1 MVMNDFVLE
10 LDNISKT
17 FPGVKALSKV
27 KFNLR
32 AGEVH
37 ALIGENGA
45 GKSTFI
51 KVITGV
57 HQPDSGEIFLYGKKV
72 TFANPTV
79 ARVHGIAAI
88 YQNTTCFPDMT
99 VTENIFL
106 GHEYVEHR
114 TKRILWKK
122 MHEKARE
129 LLRSIGSNIDPEEKM
144 GSLSVAQ
151 QQMVE
156 IAKAL
161 SQDAKILLMDEPT
174 AALTN
179 RETEELFAITRRL
192 KEAGTSIIFISHRI
206 EDIYKIADRVTIF
219 RDGCYVGTWNI
230 SDITRDDLI
239 KLMVGR
245 EITRLFPK
253 KQAKI
258 GNEILRVE
266 GLCKTGIFADISF
279 NLHEGEILGLTG
291 LIGSG
296 RSEVAQAIFGIYP
309 ADEGKIY
316 IENRAVN
323 IDNPLKAMKLGIGY
337 LPEDRQIQGL
347 VLPFSIMENI
357 TLPVIEDFSRRG
369 WLHRSAEYIKAKE
382 MAELLQVKATSVFD
396 KAYSLSGGNQQKVVV
411 AKLLAAR
418 LKVLILDEP
427 TKGIDVGSKAAIHE
441 IMSNLA
447 CRGFGIIM
455 ISSEMPEVL
464 GMSDRILVM
473 HEGRI
478 TGEFDRA
485 EATQEKIME
494 AAITKRTRQ
503 RTAEAF

>member
-1 MVMNDFVLE
+1 MADNILE
-10 LDNISKT
+10 LDSISKT
-17 FPGVKALSKV
+17 FPGVKALNEV

-57 HQPDSGEIFLYGKKV
+57 HQPDKGEIFLHGKKV
-72 TFANPTV
+72 TFSDPT
-79 ARVHGIAAI
+79 AAQNHGIAAI
-88 YQNTTCFPDMT
+88 YQNITCFPHMS

-106 GHEYVEHR
+106 RHEYVDHR

-161 SQDAKILLMDEPT
+161 SQEAKILLMDEPT

-179 RETEELFAITRRL
+179 REAEELFAITRRL
-192 KEAGTSIIFISHRI
+192 KESGTSIIFISHRL
-206 EDIYKIADRVTIF
+206 EDIYQIADRVTVF

-230 SDITRDDLI
+230 SELTKDELI

-245 EITRLFPK
+245 EVTQLFPK
-253 KQAKI
+253 KEASI
-258 GNEILRVE
+258 GDEIFRAE
-266 GLCKTGIFADISF
+266 GLCKAGTFADISF
-279 NLHEGEILGLTG
+279 SLHAGEILCLTG
-291 LIGSG
+291 LVGSG

-309 ADEGKIY
+309 SDKGKIY
-316 IENRAVN
+316 IKNKPVR
-323 IDNPLKAMKLGIGY
+323 IDNPLTAMKLGIGY
-337 LPEDRQIQGL
+337 MPEDRQIQGL

-357 TLPVIEDFSRRG
+357 TLPVIEDLSRRG
-369 WLHRSAEYIKAKE
+369 WLYRSVEYNRAKY
-382 MAELLQVKATSVFD
+382 MADLLKVKATSVFD

-411 AKLLAAR
+411 AKLLAAK
-418 LKVLILDEP
+418 LNILMLDEP

-441 IMSNLA
+441 IMSKLA
-447 CRGFGIIM
+447 CQGFGIIM

-478 TGEFDRA
+478 TGEFDRQ
-485 EATQEKIME
+485 EATQEKIMK
-494 AAITKRTRQ
+494 AAITKKGTQ
-503 RTAEAF
+503 QISTAVS

>member
-1 MVMNDFVLE
+1 MADNILE
-10 LDNISKT
+10 LDSISKT
-17 FPGVKALSKV
+17 FPGVKALNEV
-27 KFNLR
+27 KFSLR
-32 AGEVH
+32 SGEIH

-57 HQPDSGEIFLYGKKV
+57 HQPDKGEIFLYGKKV
-72 TFANPTV
+72 TFSDPT
-79 ARVHGIAAI
+79 AAQNHGIAAI
-88 YQNTTCFPDMT
+88 YQNITCFPHMS

-106 GHEYVEHR
+106 RHEYVDHR

-161 SQDAKILLMDEPT
+161 SQEAKILLMDEPT

-179 RETEELFAITRRL
+179 RETEELFAITRKL
-192 KEAGTSIIFISHRI
+192 KEAGTSIIFISHRL
-206 EDIYKIADRVTIF
+206 EDIYQIADRVSVF

-230 SDITRDDLI
+230 SELTKDELI

-245 EITRLFPK
+245 EVTQLFPK
-253 KQAKI
+253 KEASK
-258 GNEILRVE
+258 GDEIFRAE
-266 GLCKTGIFADISF
+266 GLCKAGTFADISF
-279 NLHEGEILGLTG
+279 NLHAGEILGLTG
-291 LIGSG
+291 LVGSG

-309 ADEGKIY
+309 PDKGTIY
-316 IENRAVN
+316 IKNKPVH
-323 IDNPLKAMKLGIGY
+323 IGNPLKAMKLGIGY
-337 LPEDRQIQGL
+337 MPEDRQIQGL

-357 TLPVIEDFSRRG
+357 TLPVIEDLSRRG
-369 WLHRSAEYIKAKE
+369 WLHRSDEYNRAKY
-382 MAELLQVKATSVFD
+382 MADLLQVKATSVFD
-396 KAYSLSGGNQQKVVV
+396 KAYSLSGGNQQKVVA
-411 AKLLAAR
+411 AKLLAAK
-418 LKVLILDEP
+418 LNILILDEP

-441 IMSNLA
+441 IMSDLA
-447 CRGFGIIM
+447 CQGFGIIM

-478 TGEFDRA
+478 TGEFDRQ
-485 EATQEKIME
+485 EATQEKIMK
-494 AAITKRTRQ
+494 AAITKKGIRQ
-503 RTAEAF
+503 ISTAVS

>member
-1 MVMNDFVLE
+1 
-10 LDNISKT
+10 
-17 FPGVKALSKV
+17 
-27 KFNLR
+27 
-32 AGEVH
+32 
-37 ALIGENGA
+37 
-45 GKSTFI
+45 
-51 KVITGV
+51 
-57 HQPDSGEIFLYGKKV
+57 
-72 TFANPTV
+72 
-79 ARVHGIAAI
+79 
-88 YQNTTCFPDMT
+88 
-99 VTENIFL
+99 
-106 GHEYVEHR
+106 
-114 TKRILWKK
+114 
-122 MHEKARE
+122 
-129 LLRSIGSNIDPEEKM
+129 
-144 GSLSVAQ
+144 
-151 QQMVE
+151 
-156 IAKAL
+156 
-161 SQDAKILLMDEPT
+161 
-174 AALTN
+174 
-179 RETEELFAITRRL
+179 
-192 KEAGTSIIFISHRI
+192 
-206 EDIYKIADRVTIF
+206 
-219 RDGCYVGTWNI
+219 
-230 SDITRDDLI
+230 
-239 KLMVGR
+239 
-245 EITRLFPK
+245 
-253 KQAKI
+253 
-258 GNEILRVE
+258 VE

>member
-1 MVMNDFVLE
+1 MADYILE

-72 TFANPTV
+72 TFSNPTV
-79 ARVHGIAAI
+79 AQAQGIAAI

-114 TKRILWKK
+114 TKRILWRK
-122 MHEKARE
+122 MHEKAGE

-161 SQDAKILLMDEPT
+161 SQEAKILLMDEPT

-179 RETEELFAITRRL
+179 RETEELFAIARRL
-192 KEAGTSIIFISHRI
+192 KEAGTSIIFISHRL
-206 EDIYKIADRVTIF
+206 EDIYQIADRVTVF

-230 SDITRDDLI
+230 SDLTRDDLI

-245 EITRLFPK
+245 EITQLFPK
-253 KQAKI
+253 KKARV
-258 GNEILRVE
+258 GDEIFRVE
-266 GLCKTGIFADISF
+266 GLSKMGIFADISF

-309 ADEGKIY
+309 ADEGTIY
-316 IENRAVN
+316 IENKPVH

-337 LPEDRQIQGL
+337 LPEDRQKQGL

-357 TLPVIEDFSRRG
+357 TLPMIEDFSRRG
-369 WLHRSAEYIKAKE
+369 WLHQSAEYIKAKG

-396 KAYSLSGGNQQKVVV
+396 RVYSLSGGNQQKVVV
-411 AKLLAAR
+411 AKLLAAK
-418 LKVLILDEP
+418 LKILILDEP

-441 IMSNLA
+441 IMSDLA

-478 TGEFDRA
+478 TGEFDRQ

-494 AAITKRTRQ
+494 AAITKRGIQQ
-503 RTAEAF
+503 RSTVAS